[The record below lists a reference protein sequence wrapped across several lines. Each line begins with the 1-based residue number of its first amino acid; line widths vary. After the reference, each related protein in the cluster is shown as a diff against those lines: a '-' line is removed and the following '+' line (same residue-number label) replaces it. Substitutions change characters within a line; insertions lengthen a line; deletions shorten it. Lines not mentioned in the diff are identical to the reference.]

1 MTEAALD
8 ATGEVSAVAEYKRI
22 FKEVLDNRPSGM
34 RIRLAHAMSKNR
46 SFVSQISNSTYPVP
60 FLFSISIRF
69 STSVISRRA
78 RRLPSSRLMLAPIPV
93 EWADWPKIRA
103 SGASRYICRILEV
116 PSETDR
122 STR

>member
-1 MTEAALD
+1 VTEAALD
-8 ATGEVSAVAEYKRI
+8 ETGEVSAVGEYKRI
-22 FKEVLDNRPSGM
+22 FKQVLDNRPSGM
-34 RIRLAHAMSKNR
+34 RMRLAHAMGKNR

-60 FLFSISIRF
+60 VPIQHLN
-69 STSVISRRA
+69 TISRRA

-93 EWADWPKIRA
+93 EWADWLKIRA